1 MEDQTKLLAQINC
14 TSMALF
20 LGSVKMLGGEAKYAA
35 VSFAKMMLEKQ
46 RGIRDKLQIRRFA
59 RREKI
64 PDAPLEFSLHD
75 KAGRRM
81 AICIEI
87 EREVPT
93 NVKPRRSKQVS
104 LFDLHVNMLIS
115 DRLKYDVNA

>member
-1 MEDQTKLLAQINC
+1 MNC

-35 VSFAKMMLEKQ
+35 VSFAKLMLKKQ
-46 RGIRDKLQIRRFA
+46 RGMRDKLEIRRFA
-59 RREKI
+59 GWEKV
-64 PDAPLEFSLHD
+64 PEAPLEFSLQD

-81 AICIEI
+81 AVCVEI

-93 NVKPRRSKQVS
+93 NVKPRRSKQIS

-115 DRLKYDVNA
+115 DRLECDVNVMKQ